1 MNSWGNYACSSGV
14 RADAL
19 LMLCYGASSHEGR
32 PLVNSGQQLLM
43 QKDNYYTCMGYK
55 SPSINSN
62 VQQNGIILQKI
73 LLRTADLKFLSG
85 RNNSRTH
92 VLWGLSLKGR
102 RWVARENRFIASSG
116 LWRSSNPKGWLDVH
130 WSMYNNGLWKGSYL
144 SLLSECL
151 LRSLYVP
158 EMRLGLCK
166 AL

>member
-19 LMLCYGASSHEGR
+19 PMLCYGASSHEGR

-43 QKDNYYTCMGYK
+43 QKWDHMYGIQI
-55 SPSINSN
+55 SIHKLKCATKWYNTTKNS
-62 VQQNGIILQKI
+62 
-73 LLRTADLKFLSG
+73 TP
-85 RNNSRTH
+85 NSR
-92 VLWGLSLKGR
+92 LKISEWQKQFRDSRSMSLSLKGR

-116 LWRSSNPKGWLDVH
+116 LWRSSNPKGWLDVY